1 MILEVAA
8 SAVIS
13 AGALALPSRAQSQT
27 AKYIADQTYT
37 SLNHLHN
44 SIVFGTRKTFEELRS
59 IFEEGQTDNWDGY
72 NALPISKETLLHAES
87 FLKALP
93 LGTKAP
99 SIGAEPDGHLTLEWY
114 QSPRRTLSISV
125 SPDGTL
131 YYAALFGSSRVHG
144 SEPFVGKVPE
154 NIMSIIKRVHAA

>member
-1 MILEVAA
+1 MIVEIAA

-13 AGALALPSRAQSQT
+13 ASALALPSRAQSTTAQYISQQT
-27 AKYIADQTYT
+27 DN

-44 SIVFGTRKTFEELRS
+44 TVVFGTSKTFEELRMTY
-59 IFEEGQTDNWDGY
+59 EECRTENWDGY
-72 NALPISKETLLHAES
+72 GALSVSKEAYLLAEQ
-87 FLKALP
+87 FLKSLP

-99 SIGAEPDGHLTLEWY
+99 SMGAEPDGHLTLEWY
-114 QSPRRTLSISV
+114 QSPRRTLSLSV

-131 YYAALFGSSRVHG
+131 HYAALFGSSRVYG

-154 NIMSIIKRVHAA
+154 NIMALIKRVPSV